1 MTTERWKLKS
11 LASKDCNITV
21 IIRIIIARYRDF
33 NFVVIII
40 ILIVIIIILIVII
53 LILIVII
60 IILILILIIII
71 LIVMM
76 RMFDLEIEWTV
87 EGGSG
92 ERRKDAC
99 SKRMLKSETHPDEL
113 CVTAFSELS
122 K

>member
-60 IILILILIIII
+60 IILIVIIII

-92 ERRKDAC
+92 ERRKNAC
-99 SKRMLKSETHPDEL
+99 SKRMLKSETPDEL

>member
-60 IILILILIIII
+60 IILIVIIII

-92 ERRKDAC
+92 ERRKNAC
-99 SKRMLKSETHPDEL
+99 SERMLKSETPPDEL